1 MVTAVALGVGFGA
14 LAAANVGP
22 IWLLCART
30 AARFG
35 WRPGAFI
42 GVGAALVDMA
52 YAGLGALGAAALL
65 EITGLRLV
73 LGVAGS
79 LVVVFLGV
87 RTVHSAWRIRQG
99 MELVSEVVTPGAA
112 FRTGLIATASNPVTV
127 LTWGAVFTSVS
138 LTDISSRS
146 MSSIAFVLGIGVGS
160 ALVHVVLAVIMAR
173 VGRLLSRRVITLMDL
188 GVGLVL
194 IILGTMLGI
203 RAFADSRIPT

>member
-35 WRPGAFI
+35 WRSGASI
-42 GVGAALVDMA
+42 GMGAAIVDMA

-73 LGVAGS
+73 LGIGGS

-87 RTVHSAWRIRQG
+87 RTIHSAWRIRQG
-99 MELVSEVVTPGAA
+99 MELVSEVVTPGTA

-127 LTWGAVFTSVS
+127 LTWGAIFTSVS
-138 LTDISSRS
+138 LTDISSRPTTS
-146 MSSIAFVLGIGVGS
+146 MAFVLGIGVGS
-160 ALVHVVLAVIMAR
+160 ALVHLLLAAIMAR
-173 VGRLLSRRVITLMDL
+173 VGRSLNRRILTLMDMC
-188 GVGLVL
+188 VGLVL

-203 RAFADSRIPT
+203 RAFADSRMPT